1 MKGDEI
7 LDLFGAKAERVCD
20 HKKVETKRRMNPLN
34 VVELLEKILKY
45 SIEKDGED
53 VIGVCSVALV
63 CKRWRNQIR
72 KLLDVMLV
80 RITRDAR
87 FLDLLNSVRCQEA
100 DGFIFKCEFFSPLLQ
115 RLCNFAIRTFR
126 ACDLL
131 METLNKLGCFHTD
144 LIFPR
149 AVEIG
154 GPVEWRIMELPS
166 LVNRQE
172 YRCRW
177 LHESSKTP
185 IRFLSPLLS
194 DLQRTPTPK
203 WNVQDLIDCHIVHFF
218 ARGLIFQG
226 GSVSFERLH
235 KRIQW
240 CDLPDAVERAEAS
253 YLKLFHEKA
262 ANVLSKSLRRK
273 QQNRKRDGFSERRGG
288 KVFK

>member
-1 MKGDEI
+1 
-7 LDLFGAKAERVCD
+7 
-20 HKKVETKRRMNPLN
+20 MNPLN

-45 SIEKDGED
+45 SIEIDGED

-72 KLLDVMLV
+72 KLLDVMLT
-80 RITRDAR
+80 RTTRDAR
-87 FLDLLNSVRCQEA
+87 FLDSLVSVRSQEA
-100 DGFIFKCEFFSPLLQ
+100 VGFILKREFFSPLL
-115 RLCNFAIRTFR
+115 RRVCNFAIETFC

-131 METLNKLGCFHTD
+131 METLNKLGCFHAA
-144 LIFPR
+144 LVFPR
-149 AVEIG
+149 AVEFG
-154 GPVEWRIMELPS
+154 GPVEKRILELPS
-166 LVNRQE
+166 RVNRQE

-185 IRFLSPLLS
+185 IRFLSLLLS

-226 GSVSFERLH
+226 GSVAFERLH

-253 YLKLFHEKA
+253 FLELYHAKA
-262 ANVLSKSLRRK
+262 ANARSKSLRK
-273 QQNRKRDGFSERRGG
+273 NRQIGIRNGSSERRGERKFI